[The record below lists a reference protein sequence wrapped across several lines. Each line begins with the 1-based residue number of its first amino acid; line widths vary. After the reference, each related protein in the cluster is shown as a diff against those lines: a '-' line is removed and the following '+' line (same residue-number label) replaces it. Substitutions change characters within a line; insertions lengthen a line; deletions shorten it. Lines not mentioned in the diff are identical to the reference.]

1 MKNTPYILLIFITIV
16 LLIATGCPKKT
27 PTQIIQKSEDSAE
40 NIRLQ
45 TTVKNNLETEDE
57 KSIYDTIIKYI
68 ENNLPYKINFSESNL
83 EKGQIKYDFNNDK
96 KTEILEYSVIKGKNY
111 YKNINTKI
119 IFNIAGSSLEQN
131 YFDEYEEGIV
141 SIGVVDINKQ
151 DNYVEFFTDNGFLRG
166 GVSVVYRLID
176 NDIQEIARVDG
187 GILATS
193 GDGKIYYWGGNL
205 YEEQE
210 ISTAGRFN
218 SDLVLSCYDID
229 KKEYVNTKQII
240 GKTIISDREIR
251 VYKRKED
258 LVTDGPPMTEEEIN
272 QNAEGKLVKIIE
284 KNMNFKVLSIENG
297 IKIRT
302 EDGKVGWIGGFHMVA
317 D

>member
-1 MKNTPYILLIFITIV
+1 MKNSPYILLIFFAIV
-16 LLIATGCPKKT
+16 LLIATGCPKQT
-27 PTQIIQKSEDSAE
+27 PTQVVQKNEDSAE
-40 NIRLQ
+40 NIQLK
-45 TTVKNNLETEDE
+45 TSIKNNLEAEDE
-57 KSIYDTIIKYI
+57 KPMYDTIKKYI
-68 ENNLPYKINFSESNL
+68 DNNLPYKINFSESNL

-96 KTEILEYSVIKGKNY
+96 KIETLEYSLIKGKNY
-111 YKNINTKI
+111 YKNINAKI
-119 IFNIAGSSLEQN
+119 IFSIAGSSLEQN

-141 SIGVVDINKQ
+141 SVGVVDINKQ

-193 GDGKIYYWGGNL
+193 GNGKIYYWGGNL

-210 ISTAGRFN
+210 ISTSGKFN
-218 SDLVLSCYDID
+218 SDLVLSYYDMD
-229 KKEYVNTKQII
+229 KKEYVNTTQII

-251 VYKRKED
+251 VYRRKED

-302 EDGKVGWIGGFHMVA
+302 EDGKVGWIGGFHMVS